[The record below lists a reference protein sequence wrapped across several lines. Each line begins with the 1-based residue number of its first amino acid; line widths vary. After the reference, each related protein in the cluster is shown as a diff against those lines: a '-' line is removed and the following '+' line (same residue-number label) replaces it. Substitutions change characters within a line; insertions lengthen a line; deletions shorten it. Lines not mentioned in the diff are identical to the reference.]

1 MAFLIEKSIRYY
13 DFYWFGNNYRLEVTN
28 DFIGTFFLYND
39 YLIDKDN
46 YIEQRNFKTQENLD
60 LFLQQFEML
69 GTMLNSF
76 D

>member
-1 MAFLIEKSIRYY
+1 MVFLTEKSIKFYN
-13 DFYWFGNNYRLEVTN
+13 FYWFGNNYRLEVTS

-39 YLIDKDN
+39 DHN
-46 YIEQRNFKTQENLD
+46 YVEQRNFKTQKNLD

-69 GTMLNSF
+69 GNMLNSF

>member
-1 MAFLIEKSIRYY
+1 MVFLEEKSIRYY
-13 DFYWFGNNYRLEVTN
+13 DFYWFGNKYRLEVTS
-28 DFIGTFFLYND
+28 DFIGTFFLYNE
-39 YLIDKDN
+39 IEQDN
-46 YIEQRNFKTQENLD
+46 YVEQRNFKTQENLD